1 MNDVIKLPFININ
14 GKSIVLDLSA
24 ELLDLATTADRN
36 IERVNKM
43 DGIDFRD
50 IVHEEASGSFKLYL
64 KENHE
69 LYDCNNADKV
79 YETEINNLH
88 KLLESLII
96 NQFNETELITLS
108 AELLNNVDSKLSG
121 DITDKCRTGLTLMK
135 DDVATS
141 CFNNAIMFNNDE
153 KLNRVIKDKVK
164 IEHVSSL
171 IKAIILHYYIYKSKP
186 LPKCNGILARL
197 ILLWCQHTRHNM
209 VIGKITSSSC
219 FIEDY
224 AWYKEMIEQV
234 EEESDYINIT
244 SYIVKMLRTFVSCTY
259 NMLDYSDVASAVRK
273 RNERIMAVILES
285 KGEV

>member
-1 MNDVIKLPFININ
+1 MNDVIKLPCININ
-14 GKSIVLDLSA
+14 GKSIIFDLSA
-24 ELLDLATTADRN
+24 ELLDLATTVNRN
-36 IERVNKM
+36 IERVNQM

-50 IVHEEASGSFKLYL
+50 IVHEEASSSFKLYL

-69 LYDCNNADKV
+69 LYDWNNTDKV
-79 YETEINNLH
+79 YEIEINNLH

-135 DDVATS
+135 DDVAMS

-171 IKAIILHYYIYKSKP
+171 IKAIILYYYIYKSKP

-209 VIGKITSSSC
+209 VIGKITPSSC

-224 AWYKEMIEQV
+224 AWYKEMIGQV
-234 EEESDYINIT
+234 E
-244 SYIVKMLRTFVSCTY
+244 K
-259 NMLDYSDVASAVRK
+259 K
-273 RNERIMAVILES
+273 VIILI
-285 KGEV
+285 

>member
-1 MNDVIKLPFININ
+1 MNDIIRLPFININ
-14 GKSIVLDLSA
+14 GKSVVFDLSA
-24 ELLDLATTADRN
+24 ELLDLATTVERN

-43 DGIDFRD
+43 DGLDCRT
-50 IVHEEASGSFKLYL
+50 IVHDEANGSFMMYL
-64 KENHE
+64 KESHE
-69 LYDCNNADKV
+69 LHDWYNAAKV
-79 YETEINNLH
+79 YEKEINNLH

-121 DITDKCRTGLTLMK
+121 GITDKCRTGLALMK
-135 DDVATS
+135 DDVVMS

-153 KLNRVIKDKVK
+153 KFNRAIKDKVK

-171 IKAIILHYYIYKSKP
+171 IKSIIIHYYIYKSKP
-186 LPKCNGILARL
+186 LVKCNGILARL
-197 ILLWCQHTRHNM
+197 ILLWCQNTIHDM
-209 VIGKITSSSC
+209 VIGKITPSSC

-234 EEESDYINIT
+234 EEEIDYINIT

-273 RNERIMAVILES
+273 RNEMIMAVILES